1 MASFFVYSF
10 PFQYQTHFNVVN
22 KMIDD
27 IKERVKSH
35 GEKVPELT
43 SAMRLM
49 VEKCT
54 NIGGNIDDKM
64 QSIYEQMRQIVHQVQ
79 LNADEIKK
87 SVEPALLAAEMNV
100 QQTVDAITDTL
111 NAHQIAINDEP
122 FIFTQPKLPDE
133 FKATQSQLKNT
144 IMEKAVLVNNL
155 LENVTNKNSS
165 TIKYGIQHLDTISMN
180 IPAKR
185 DTIKHSGE
193 VASLRN
199 DLNENKLL
207 ATQHYEDSAFIVS
220 EIAMTTQHEA
230 TTLNQQIT
238 SCQKQ
243 LKYFREMDFCEYQPS
258 GMDYKHFLSTHFD
271 CGPFFTWLILIACIY
286 FSSMIFFYFTG
297 ETPAKRD
304 YNPNVSLA
312 ATTPLDKIKQRF
324 RDRLSQISNCSPSN
338 ADYSFLDK

>member
-1 MASFFVYSF
+1 MPSFFVYSF
-10 PFQYQTHFNVVN
+10 LFQYQTHFNVVN

-64 QSIYEQMRQIVHQVQ
+64 HSIYEQMRQIVHQVQ
-79 LNADEIKK
+79 LNADEIKN

-100 QQTVDAITDTL
+100 QQTVEAITDTL

-165 TIKYGIQHLDTISMN
+165 TMKYGIQHLDTISMN

-185 DTIKHSGE
+185 DIIKHNGE

-199 DLNENKLL
+199 DLNKNQLL
-207 ATQHYEDSAFIVS
+207 ATQHYEDSAFIVN
-220 EIAMTTQHEA
+220 EIAMTTQHET
-230 TTLNQQIT
+230 TTLNQQIK

-258 GMDYKHFLSTHFD
+258 GMDYKHFLYVYYLHILTVGRFLHGSLLERMYV
-271 CGPFFTWLILIACIY
+271 FFIHV
-286 FSSMIFFYFTG
+286 IFFF
-297 ETPAKRD
+297 
-304 YNPNVSLA
+304 
-312 ATTPLDKIKQRF
+312 QR
-324 RDRLSQISNCSPSN
+324 RNTSKTRL
-338 ADYSFLDK
+338 

>member
-1 MASFFVYSF
+1 MCTLF

-35 GEKVPELT
+35 GEKIPELT

-79 LNADEIKK
+79 LNADEIKN

-165 TIKYGIQHLDTISMN
+165 SMKYGTQHLDTISMN

-185 DTIKHSGE
+185 DIIKHSGE

-199 DLNENKLL
+199 DLNENQLL
-207 ATQHYEDSAFIVS
+207 ATQHYEDSAFIVN
-220 EIAMTTQHEA
+220 EIVMTTQHEA

-258 GMDYKHFLSTHFD
+258 GMDYKHFLCVYYLHILSV
-271 CGPFFTWLILIACIY
+271 GRFFTWLILIACIY
-286 FSSMIFFYFTG
+286 FLSMIFFFISK
-297 ETPAKRD
+297 AKH
-304 YNPNVSLA
+304 
-312 ATTPLDKIKQRF
+312 Q
-324 RDRLSQISNCSPSN
+324 QN
-338 ADYSFLDK
+338 AIIIRMYR